1 VSKVGTLFT
10 GVIKLRNLEKKMS
23 IDGSTITFLQTV
35 LDNLKAAL
43 VDLDIAKQHS
53 EAARLDQIIHDVEAK
68 ISAASGTS

>member
-1 VSKVGTLFT
+1 
-10 GVIKLRNLEKKMS
+10 MS

>member
-1 VSKVGTLFT
+1 
-10 GVIKLRNLEKKMS
+10 MS

-68 ISAASGTS
+68 ISAASRTS